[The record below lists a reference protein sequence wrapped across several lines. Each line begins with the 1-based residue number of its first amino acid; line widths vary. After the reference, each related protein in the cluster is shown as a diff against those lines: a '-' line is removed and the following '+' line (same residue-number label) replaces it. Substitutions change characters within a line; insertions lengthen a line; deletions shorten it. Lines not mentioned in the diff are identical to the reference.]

1 MAHPSDV
8 QPAQQDEPSVE
19 HGSDRRLLQRRE
31 VTDPVGRVLCFSI
44 CGLQTLQNTLKS
56 QKKPCM
62 MAILYLFSFLGYV
75 DKLGVAYEAP
85 TVATGFGAY
94 LAQVRPG
101 RD

>member
-19 HGSDRRLLQRRE
+19 HCGDRRLLQRRE
-31 VTDPVGRVLCFSI
+31 VTRPVGGVLYLLIS
-44 CGLQTLQNTLKS
+44 GLQKGLHFNES
-56 QKKPCM
+56 QKTCRCFT
-62 MAILYLFSFLGYV
+62 ILYLFSFLGYV

-94 LAQVRPG
+94 LAQVSP
-101 RD
+101 

>member
-19 HGSDRRLLQRRE
+19 HCGDRRLLRRRE
-31 VTDPVGRVLCFSI
+31 VIGPGGRASSFQGFRCQI
-44 CGLQTLQNTLKS
+44 CALTSPKNLAV
-56 QKKPCM
+56 
-62 MAILYLFSFLGYV
+62 MAILLWFSFLGYV

-94 LAQVRPG
+94 LAQVSP
-101 RD
+101 